1 MLQKTR
7 GIVLQVTDY
16 AESSIIAK
24 IYTESSG
31 MQSYLVNS
39 VRKHKARFSSNLF
52 QPLTLVNLVAYHK
65 TGRGL
70 NRISEIGC
78 STPYQTIP
86 YDFIKSS
93 LALFINEVLYKSIR
107 EEESNDQLFGFLFH
121 ALQILDLETTDCS
134 RFHLFLMGQLTRYL
148 GFFPHGAYSPD
159 TPCFNLQDGI
169 FQSSAPMHPYF
180 ISGRSA
186 RNFYAMTQSG
196 FHDYARVTTDGAER
210 KELLN
215 AFILYY
221 ELHITHGMKIRS
233 QEVLE
238 VVLHD

>member
-31 MQSYLVNS
+31 IQSYLVNS
-39 VRKHKARFSSNLF
+39 VRQNKARFSSNLF
-52 QPLTLVNLVAYHK
+52 QPLTLVNLVAYHRPGK
-65 TGRGL
+65 GL
-70 NRISEIGC
+70 HRISEIGC

-86 YDFIKSS
+86 YDFIKSAV
-93 LALFINEVLYKSIR
+93 ALFINEVLYKSIR
-107 EEESNDQLFGFLFH
+107 EEESNEQLFGFLFH
-121 ALQILDLETTDCS
+121 ALQILDVETTDCS

-159 TPCFNLQDGI
+159 TPCFNLQDGV
-169 FQSSAPMHPYF
+169 FQSSEPLHPYF
-180 ISGRSA
+180 ITGTA
-186 RNFYAMTQSG
+186 AGNFYAMTQAG
-196 FHDYARVTTDGAER
+196 FHDYAWVAPDGAER

-221 ELHITHGMKIRS
+221 ELHITHGTKIRS
-233 QEVLE
+233 HAVLE
-238 VVLHD
+238 EVLHD